1 MESKLEG
8 YIGIYQGTQVFLT
21 ERKNYKPMEN
31 TYIILEDSLD
41 TIYNGYVI
49 GVYDKNKGTIVFNP
63 KRIKFPFDPITK
75 KIVKEQEKEEVRD
88 NKNEMKLV
96 KTTLYYREEKEEN
109 KVEEEEVEKKK
120 NEVEIENSET
130 EIKNPSDSLGEE
142 EKE

>member
-1 MESKLEG
+1 MLEG

-49 GVYDKNKGTIVFNP
+49 GVYDKKTGGIVFNP
-63 KRIKFPFDPITK
+63 KSIKFPFDPITK
-75 KIVKEQEKEEVRD
+75 KIVKEDKEEVKD

-96 KTTLYYREEKEEN
+96 KTTLYYENPSDFLEKN
-109 KVEEEEVEKKK
+109 KEVEKEK

-130 EIKNPSDSLGEE
+130 KIENPSNFLE
-142 EKE
+142 EKEE

>member
-49 GVYDKNKGTIVFNP
+49 GVYDKKTGGIVFNP
-63 KRIKFPFDPITK
+63 KSIKFPFDPITK
-75 KIVKEQEKEEVRD
+75 KIVKEYEEEVKD
-88 NKNEMKLV
+88 NKDEMKLV
-96 KTTLYYREEKEEN
+96 KTTLYYREEGQEEKEIE
-109 KVEEEEVEKKK
+109 KEEVEKNK
-120 NEVEIENSET
+120 T
-130 EIKNPSDSLGEE
+130 EIKNENSSDSLEE
-142 EKE
+142 SD

>member
-49 GVYDKNKGTIVFNP
+49 GVYDKKTGSIVFNP
-63 KRIKFPFDPITK
+63 KQIKFPFDPITK
-75 KIVKEQEKEEVRD
+75 KIVKEYEEEVRD
-88 NKNEMKLV
+88 NKDEMKLV
-96 KTTLYYREEKEEN
+96 RTTLYYREEGQEEKEIE
-109 KVEEEEVEKKK
+109 KEEVEKQE
-120 NEVEIENSET
+120 NEVEIKKNET
-130 EIKNPSDSLGEE
+130 EMNPSDSLKKEE
-142 EKE
+142 